1 MKNNP
6 ENRTPPPPKKPL
18 QKQKKTS
25 MSYVNITCFPRYNI
39 TESF

>member
-6 ENRTPPPPKKPL
+6 ENRTPPPPKNPYKN
-18 QKQKKTS
+18 KKTL